1 MAWGVLLMLGRV
13 VGVLAGLVFI
23 AVGVGLWRPDLV
35 PHGIVLGVG
44 PFSPYKSEVSG
55 LMAAVGAIIAIA
67 AMQRPRASRARRSPG
82 AAATSAPGDPPG
94 PVAGH
99 PVAAQGVPEPLA
111 QAVAY
116 HAEPASAEAGWFV
129 PAADAAPPPP
139 ETISPLG
146 LDRSGFVAATDA
158 GDHFRMQGAFDD
170 AMDHYSVALSHA
182 RFEHGKHP
190 DDSRAQAD
198 LAAALTNV
206 GDVSDEQGRL
216 DHALEAHEESLALRR
231 QLAAAAPGD
240 KTAQR
245 GLSLGLERLAD
256 AREARGH
263 RTRALDLYRESL
275 PIAEQLAAN
284 HPGDAVLASDL
295 TTTRTNIAALEA
307 KLA

>member
-13 VGVLAGLVFI
+13 VGVLAGLIFI

-55 LMAAVGAIIAIA
+55 LMAAVGAVIAIA
-67 AMQRPRASRARRSPG
+67 ALQRPRTSRSRRSPG
-82 AAATSAPGDPPG
+82 ATAAHAPADPPG
-94 PVAGH
+94 PGAGH
-99 PVAAQGVPEPLA
+99 PVAAQSVPEPLA

-116 HAEPASAEAGWFV
+116 HADPSAGEQAWFAPAS
-129 PAADAAPPPP
+129 DAAPPPP
-139 ETISPLG
+139 ESIGPLG

-170 AMDHYSVALSHA
+170 AMDHYAVALSHA
-182 RFEHGKHP
+182 RSEYETRP
-190 DDSRAQAD
+190 ADSQAQAD

-206 GDVSDEQGRL
+206 GDVSDERGRL
-216 DHALEAHEESLALRR
+216 DHALAAHEESLGLRR
-231 QLAAAAPGD
+231 QLAAAAPAD
-240 KTAQR
+240 KAAQR
-245 GLSLGLERLAD
+245 GLSLALERLAD

-275 PIAEQLAAN
+275 PIAERLVAA
-284 HPGDAVLASDL
+284 HPDDAVLVNDL
-295 TTTRTNIAALEA
+295 STTRANVAALEA